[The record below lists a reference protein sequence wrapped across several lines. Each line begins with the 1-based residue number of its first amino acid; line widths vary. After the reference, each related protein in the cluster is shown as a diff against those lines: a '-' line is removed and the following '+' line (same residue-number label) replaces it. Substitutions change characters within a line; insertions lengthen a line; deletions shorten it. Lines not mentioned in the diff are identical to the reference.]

1 MVVADVSEDGPAGHA
16 GLRSG
21 DIIASVRDRAVDTLA
36 EFYHEV
42 WACGPAGAEI
52 PIEIV
57 RDKRNLWLRIKSAD
71 RASYLKKP
79 RMN

>member
-1 MVVADVSEDGPAGHA
+1 M
-16 GLRSG
+16 
-21 DIIASVRDRAVDTLA
+21 RDRSVETLR
-36 EFYHEV
+36 EFYREI

-57 RDKRNLWLRIKSAD
+57 RDKRSLWLRIKSAD
-71 RASYLKKP
+71 RTSYLKKP